1 MRQFALSANLNLIC
15 LAVQAQVRGFLAHRL
30 YQNLRVRHMAATLI
44 QKMWRGYEV
53 RLWYT
58 NLRRSL
64 VHFQV
69 RRSGTAPSWTRE
81 GRWWSL

>member
-1 MRQFALSANLNLIC
+1 M
-15 LAVQAQVRGFLAHRL
+15 RGFLAQRL

-69 RRSGTAPSWTRE
+69 RAGGGRDAAAAFGGGARSLGALVAESILRC
-81 GRWWSL
+81 GV